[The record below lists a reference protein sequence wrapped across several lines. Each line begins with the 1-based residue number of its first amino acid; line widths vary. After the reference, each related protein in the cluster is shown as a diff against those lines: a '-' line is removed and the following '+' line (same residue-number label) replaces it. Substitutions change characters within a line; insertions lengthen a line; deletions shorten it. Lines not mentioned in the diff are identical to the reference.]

1 MVFSKSDN
9 YRYFHRFKVSQM
21 VFLFRYS
28 HIIFVKKIG
37 QETSTTK
44 RFFRANPSYEPEP
57 FFQKTNF
64 SLRFIKNQIL
74 ILATL

>member
-1 MVFSKSDN
+1 
-9 YRYFHRFKVSQM
+9 M